1 MKKALKILGFVIL
14 TILILLFIAPF
25 VFESQLKDLVKKTM
39 NDNLNAQVDFADID
53 LSMFRSFPQATLV
66 IEDLSIINNE
76 PFKGDTLA
84 LGEEVTLEMSVK
96 ELFKSSDE
104 PKQIDQLKLN
114 NAYINI
120 KVDSLGNSNYD
131 IAVEDTTT
139 TSNSESQ
146 PFSLDLK
153 HYEIN
158 NSRVKYDD
166 RQAKI
171 AMEIENLNHEGTG
184 DFSLDQSE
192 LDTYSEALVS
202 LDYDGVNYLN
212 QNSITLDAVF
222 QMDLENMKYTFLEN
236 EAKVNQLPLT
246 FDGYVQVNEEDT
258 EMDISFKTPS
268 SDFKNFLA
276 VIPETYAKN
285 IENVETNGDFVVNG
299 RIFGKTDDTYIPKM
313 DIKIS
318 SDNASFKYPDLPK
331 SVQDITLD
339 MEILND
345 SGLAEETYVNI
356 NNATF
361 RIDQDRFTA
370 NGNISNITENMLVDL
385 ALKGTVNLA
394 NISQAYPLELEQDL
408 NGILTA
414 DVKTSFD
421 MNSIEKEQYQ
431 NVKSSGTASI
441 RNFRYSSPE
450 IPNEVK
456 IANADMSFNQGNVSV
471 PNLKLTTGQTDLTAS
486 GSLQNLIGFLLT
498 DEQLKGNFEVQSNTF
513 SVNDFMVAET
523 EEITTTDENGK
534 DKTVAKTTGKEAV
547 KVPSF
552 LDMELRFNANTVLY
566 DNLEL
571 KNAKGVLVIRDE
583 TARLQDISTDIFNGS
598 IGANGMVSTK
608 NPTPVFEMDLNLNS
622 LDISSS
628 FNQLELMQSLAP
640 LARAMEGKLQST
652 INLKGNLNEDLTP
665 QLATVAGNAL
675 AELLTAE
682 INPEKAA
689 LLSKLDGQ
697 LNFLDFNNLDLSK
710 LKTKLTF
717 NNGMVEIAPFDFDIK
732 GINFQVSGSHGFD
745 MSMNYNLKLDVPA
758 KYLGSQVSS
767 TLGKLSGESIENTTV
782 ELPIGITG
790 NFNNPQINLNM
801 QQAVNSLTQKVVEQQ
816 KKNLEDKAVDAIN
829 DILKGKRDPNK
840 PFNKNDT
847 TAVKSGKTDTTATN
861 TPVTKRDSINQ
872 SQQKQ
877 VQDAAKNILGGI
889 LKGSKKKTDTTS
901 NNQ

>member
-1 MKKALKILGFVIL
+1 MKKALKILGFIIL
-14 TILILLFIAPF
+14 TIIILMIVAPF

-39 NDNLNAQVDFADID
+39 NENLNAQVDFQDID

-66 IEDLSIINNE
+66 IEDLSIINNK
-76 PFKGDTLA
+76 PFEGDTLA
-84 LGEEVTLEMSVK
+84 LGEEVTLEMSIK
-96 ELFKSSDE
+96 ELFKGSDE
-104 PKQIDQLKLN
+104 PKRIDRLTLN
-114 NAYINI
+114 NTFINI
-120 KVDSLGNSNYD
+120 KVDSLGNANYD

-139 TSNSESQ
+139 GPTSENT

-166 RQAKI
+166 RSSKI
-171 AMEIENLNHEGTG
+171 ALDVENLNHEGNG

-202 LDYDGVNYLN
+202 LNYDGVNYLT
-212 QNSITLDAVF
+212 QNSLTLDAVF

-276 VIPETYAKN
+276 VIPEIYAKN
-285 IENVETNGDFVVNG
+285 IENVDTSGDFVLTG
-299 RIFGKTDDTYIPKM
+299 RIFGKADDTYIPKM
-313 DIKIS
+313 DIKVA

-331 SVQDITLD
+331 SVQDINLD

-345 SGLAEETYVNI
+345 TGLAEETYINI

-361 RIDQDRFTA
+361 RIDQDSFSA
-370 NGNISNITENMLVDL
+370 NGNISNITENMLIDL

-394 NISQAYPLELEQDL
+394 NISKAYPLELEQDL
-408 NGILTA
+408 NGMLTA
-414 DVKTSFD
+414 DIKTTFD

-441 RNFRYSSPE
+441 RNFKYSSPE
-450 IPNEVK
+450 IPNEVQ
-456 IANADMSFNQGNVSV
+456 IANADMTFNQGNVSV
-471 PNLKLTTGQTDLTAS
+471 PNLKMTTGKTDISAS

-498 DEQLKGNFEVQSNTF
+498 DELLKGNFQVQSNTF

-523 EEITTTDENGK
+523 EEITTKDDNGN
-534 DKTVAKTTGKEAV
+534 DKTVAKSTGKEAV

-571 KNAKGVLVIRDE
+571 KNAKGLLIIRDE
-583 TARLQDISTDIFNGS
+583 TARLQDVSTNIFNGS
-598 IGANGMVSTK
+598 IGVNGLVSTK

-622 LDISSS
+622 LDIASS
-628 FNQLELMQSLAP
+628 FNGLELIQNLAP
-640 LARAMEGKLQST
+640 LASAIEGKIQST
-652 INLKGNLNEDLTP
+652 VNLKGNLNEDLTP
-665 QLATVAGNAL
+665 QLASLAGNAL

-697 LNFLDFNNLDLSK
+697 LNFLDLNKIDLSK

-717 NNGMVEIAPFDFDIK
+717 TDGMVQVAPMNFNIK
-732 GINFQVSGSHGFD
+732 GIDFQVSGSHGFD
-745 MSMNYNLKLDVPA
+745 MNMNYDLKLDVPA
-758 KYLGSQVSS
+758 KYLGSEVSS
-767 TLGKLSGESIENTTV
+767 TLGKLSGETIENTTV

-790 NFNNPQINLNM
+790 NFQSPQIKLDM
-801 QQAVNSLTQKVVEQQ
+801 QQAVNNLTQKVVAQQ
-816 KKNLEDKAVDAIN
+816 KKNLENKAVDAIN
-829 DILKGKRDPNK
+829 DILKGKRDPSK
-840 PFNKNDT
+840 PFNKNDS
-847 TAVKSGKTDTTATN
+847 TAVKTDSTSGS

-877 VQDAAKNILGGI
+877 VQDAAKNILGGL
-889 LKGSKKKTDTTS
+889 LKGSKKKTDTTK
-901 NNQ
+901 NNN

>member
-1 MKKALKILGFVIL
+1 MKKALKIVGFVIL
-14 TILILLFIAPF
+14 TIIILLIVAPF

-39 NDNLNAQVDFADID
+39 NDNLNAQVDFKDID
-53 LSMFRSFPQATLV
+53 LSMFRSFPEATLV
-66 IEDLSIINNE
+66 IEDLSVINNE

-84 LGEEVTLEMSVK
+84 LGEEVTLEMSIK
-96 ELFKSSDE
+96 ELFKGSDE
-104 PKQIDQLKLN
+104 PKKIDRLTLN
-114 NAYINI
+114 NAFINI
-120 KVDSLGNSNYD
+120 KVDSLGNANYD
-131 IAVEDTTT
+131 IAVQDTTT
-139 TSNSESQ
+139 VSTNSEST

-158 NSRVKYDD
+158 DSRVKYDD
-166 RQAKI
+166 RSSKI
-171 AMEIENLNHEGTG
+171 TLDVENLNHEGTG

-202 LDYDGVNYLN
+202 LNYDGVNYLT
-212 QNSITLDAVF
+212 QNSLILDAVI

-236 EAKVNQLPLT
+236 EAKINQLPLT
-246 FDGYVQVNEEDT
+246 FDGYVQVNENDT
-258 EMDISFKTPS
+258 EMDVSFKTPS

-276 VIPETYAKN
+276 VIPEIYAKN
-285 IENVETNGDFVVNG
+285 IENVDTSGDFVLNG
-299 RIFGKTDDTYIPKM
+299 RIFGKVDDTYIPKM
-313 DIKIS
+313 NIKVT

-331 SVQDITLD
+331 SVQDINLD
-339 MEILND
+339 MEVLNE
-345 SGLAEETYVNI
+345 SGLVEETYINI

-361 RIDQDRFTA
+361 RIDQDRFSA
-370 NGNISNITENMLVDL
+370 NGNISNITENMLIDL

-394 NISQAYPLELEQDL
+394 NISKAYPLEMEQDL
-408 NGILTA
+408 NGMLSA
-414 DVKTSFD
+414 DIKTSFD

-431 NVKSSGTASI
+431 NVKSNGTASI
-441 RNFRYSSPE
+441 KDFRYSSPE
-450 IPNEVK
+450 IPNEIK
-456 IANADMSFNQGNVSV
+456 ISNADMKFNQGNVSV
-471 PNLKLTTGQTDLTAS
+471 PNLKMTTGKTDISAS

-498 DEQLKGNFEVQSNTF
+498 DEQLKGNFQVQSNTF

-523 EEITTTDENGK
+523 KEITTKDDNGN

-571 KNAKGVLVIRDE
+571 KNTKGLLIIRDE
-583 TARLQDISTDIFNGS
+583 TARLQDISTNIFNGS
-598 IGANGMVSTK
+598 IGMNGLVSTK

-622 LDISSS
+622 LDIASS
-628 FNQLELMQSLAP
+628 FNGLELMQNIAP
-640 LARAMEGKLQST
+640 LARAIEGKIQST
-652 INLKGNLNEDLTP
+652 LSLKGNLNEDLTP
-665 QLATVAGNAL
+665 QLASLAGDAL

-697 LNFLDFNNLDLSK
+697 LNFINFKDIDLSK

-717 NNGMVEIAPFDFDIK
+717 ADGMVQIAPMNFNIK
-732 GINFQVSGSHGFD
+732 GIDFQVAGSHGFD
-745 MSMNYNLKLDVPA
+745 MNMNYDIKLDVPA

-767 TLGKLSGESIENTTV
+767 TLGKLSGQTIENTTV

-790 NFNNPQINLNM
+790 NFQSPQIKLDM
-801 QQAVNSLTQKVVEQQ
+801 QQAVNNLTQKVVAEQ
-816 KKNLEDKAVDAIN
+816 KKNLENKAVDAIN
-829 DILKGKRDPNK
+829 DILQGKRDPNK

-847 TAVKSGKTDTTATN
+847 TTVKTDSTA
-861 TPVTKRDSINQ
+861 TPVTKRDSINK

-877 VQDAAKNILGGI
+877 VQDAAKNILGGL
-889 LKGSKKKTDTTS
+889 LKGSKKKTDTTK
-901 NNQ
+901 NNN